1 MSTVLQWL
9 WLHVANQTYNSTS
22 GNHVTPYYKA
32 KLNITVTLTLTQ
44 LTLLTRTVTAKQENL
59 PVIHDLVHNTFR
71 WCCRTSGTV
80 HVQTLIISAQCGDTI
95 GIPLC
100 LNSGHGWIMN
110 EGFCGEV
117 SFSSV
122 PVCCVGNWA
131 CRLRLAEDYGYSI
144 VMVRFS
150 IGVRLCHCFPVT
162 QQYSSLFNRMSILL
176 CLCRRS
182 DVPPT

>member
-1 MSTVLQWL
+1 
-9 WLHVANQTYNSTS
+9 
-22 GNHVTPYYKA
+22 
-32 KLNITVTLTLTQ
+32 
-44 LTLLTRTVTAKQENL
+44 
-59 PVIHDLVHNTFR
+59 
-71 WCCRTSGTV
+71 
-80 HVQTLIISAQCGDTI
+80 
-95 GIPLC
+95 
-100 LNSGHGWIMN
+100 MN

-162 QQYSSLFNRMSILL
+162 QQYSRLFNRMSIYYASAADLMCHQL
-176 CLCRRS
+176 NSLFVNAAYVCAW
-182 DVPPT
+182 V